1 MNDIINDTSSNKVSG
16 TLLTAKRS
24 LVCCFPCKIS
34 DDDILFLKQ
43 VPVHPRDR
51 LERKTKD
58 EVKIVQQVPLHPG
71 ERLKRKR
78 TLDNYNN
85 LI

>member
-51 LERKTKD
+51 LGRKTKD
-58 EVKIVQQVPLHPG
+58 EVEIVKQVPLHPG

>member
-24 LVCCFPCKIS
+24 LVCCFPCKIF

-58 EVKIVQQVPLHPG
+58 EVRIVNRYLFILVKDLKENVPLI
-71 ERLKRKR
+71 
-78 TLDNYNN
+78 TAV
-85 LI
+85 I

>member
-78 TLDNYNN
+78 TLDNCSN

>member
-58 EVKIVQQVPLHPG
+58 EVKIVQQVPLHPS

-78 TLDNYNN
+78 TLDNCSN

>member
-58 EVKIVQQVPLHPG
+58 EVRIVNRYLFILVKDLKENVPLI
-71 ERLKRKR
+71 
-78 TLDNYNN
+78 TAV
-85 LI
+85 I

>member
-1 MNDIINDTSSNKVSG
+1 MA
-16 TLLTAKRS
+16 AKRS
-24 LVCCFPCKIS
+24 LVCFFPCKIS

-51 LERKTKD
+51 LGRKTKG
-58 EVKIVQQVPLHPG
+58 EVEIVKQVPLHPG